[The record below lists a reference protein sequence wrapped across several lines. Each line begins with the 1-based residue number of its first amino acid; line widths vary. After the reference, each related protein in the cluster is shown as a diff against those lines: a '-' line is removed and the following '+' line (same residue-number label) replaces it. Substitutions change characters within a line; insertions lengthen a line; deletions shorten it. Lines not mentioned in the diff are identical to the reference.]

1 MSPQE
6 LNTLIEKLDSKSPT
20 KKTSHAMKRAMHQVL
35 IDKTKW
41 RSAALDCGV
50 TESGICRAIQRIK
63 AVNLGV
69 QASN

>member
-1 MSPQE
+1 MTPQE
-6 LNTLIEKLDSKSPT
+6 LNARIEKCDSNSPT
-20 KKTSHAMKRAMHQVL
+20 NKTTPEMKSALHKVV
-35 IDKTKW
+35 IHKTKW
-41 RSAALDCGV
+41 RVAAQACGV

>member
-1 MSPQE
+1 MTPAQ

-20 KKTSHAMKRAMHQVL
+20 KKTSLAMKRAMHLVL
-35 IDKTKW
+35 IDKIKW

-63 AVNLGV
+63 AVNI
-69 QASN
+69 